1 MRPLLLISVK
11 ECARHRAYRL
21 YMCEPRSIEIREPPP
36 TTAGAS
42 VPSWE
47 HFAHDADIGVRGWGA
62 TPAEAFVQA
71 ALAMTAV
78 VTDLKSIEPTDAIA
92 VECNASSL
100 DLLFYRWL
108 NALVY
113 EMATRGLLFGA
124 FEVSIEGTRLVGVA
138 RGEKV
143 DRARHAP
150 AVEVKGATLTDLAVV
165 ERRPGCWLA
174 QCIVDV

>member
-1 MRPLLLISVK
+1 MRQSLLISVK
-11 ECARHRAYRL
+11 VHRLLGGYQRH
-21 YMCEPRSIEIREPPP
+21 MCELGP
-36 TTAGAS
+36 TAS
-42 VPSWE
+42 GEGKPAAPSWE

-62 TPAEAFVQA
+62 TPADAFAQA

-78 VTDLKSIEPTDAIA
+78 VTDPKAITLSDAVAIA
-92 VECNASSL
+92 CKASSL
-100 DLLFYRWL
+100 DLLLYKWL
-108 NALVY
+108 NGLVF

-124 FEVSIEGTRLVGVA
+124 FEVSIEGTRLTAVA

-150 AVEVKGATLTDLAVV
+150 AVEVKGATLTELKV
-165 ERRPGCWLA
+165 EHGQSGCWLA

>member
-1 MRPLLLISVK
+1 M
-11 ECARHRAYRL
+11 
-21 YMCEPRSIEIREPPP
+21 
-36 TTAGAS
+36 
-42 VPSWE
+42 
-47 HFAHDADIGVRGWGA
+47 
-62 TPAEAFVQA
+62 PAEAFVQA
-71 ALAMTAV
+71 ALAMSAV